1 MRLKNLGTTDIK
13 VSEICLGT
21 MTWGQQ
27 NSEEEAHS
35 QLDFSLDNGINF
47 IDTAEMYPVPPMK
60 ETCHKTEEYIGSWI
74 NKNKTNREKIVI
86 ATKVAG
92 RTSSVASGPP
102 GLDWIRGGPIL
113 NKKHINDALKASLS
127 RLNTDYIDL
136 YQIHWPERIVNNFGS
151 LGYTHSPRADD
162 TPIIETLEALATHVE
177 AGRIKYIGLSN
188 ETPWGV
194 MHFLE
199 LAKNYNLPRIVSI
212 QNPYNLLNRS
222 FEIGLSE
229 ISFREH
235 VGLLAYSPLAFGVLS
250 GKYLDGKI
258 PTEARLT
265 LFERFK
271 RYTGEQ
277 ADSATKNYIEI
288 ALNYNLDPAQMAL
301 AFVNMQGFLTSNI
314 IGATTLEQ
322 LKSNINSVTV
332 TLSESVLSDINK
344 VHKKY
349 TFPCP

>member
-1 MRLKNLGTTDIK
+1 MRLKNLGKTNIK

-27 NSEEEAHS
+27 NSEKEAHS
-35 QLDFSLDNGINF
+35 QLDFSIDNGINF
-47 IDTAEMYPVPPMK
+47 IDTAEMYPVPPK
-60 ETCHKTEEYIGSWI
+60 RETCNKTEEYIGTWI
-74 NKNKTNREKIVI
+74 KKNKNKREKLII

-92 RTSSVASGPP
+92 RTSAVASGPP
-102 GLDWIRGGPIL
+102 ALDWVRGGPIL
-113 NKKHINDALKASLS
+113 NKKHINEAVTASLA

-151 LGYTHSPRADD
+151 LNYFHKPREDD
-162 TPIIETLEALATHVE
+162 TPIIETLEALAEHVD
-177 AGRIKYIGLSN
+177 AGIVKNIGLSN

-199 LAKNYNLPRIVSI
+199 LAKNSNLPRVVSI

-222 FEIGLSE
+222 FEVGLSE
-229 ISFREH
+229 IAYRED

-250 GKYLDGKI
+250 GKYLNGKF
-258 PTEARLT
+258 PSKGRLT

-277 ADSATKNYIEI
+277 SELATKSYVEI
-288 ALNYNLDPAQMAL
+288 ANNYNLDPSQMAL

-322 LKSNINSVTV
+322 LKTNIDSINTI
-332 TLSESVLSDINK
+332 LSDDILADINT

-349 TFPCP
+349 TCPCP